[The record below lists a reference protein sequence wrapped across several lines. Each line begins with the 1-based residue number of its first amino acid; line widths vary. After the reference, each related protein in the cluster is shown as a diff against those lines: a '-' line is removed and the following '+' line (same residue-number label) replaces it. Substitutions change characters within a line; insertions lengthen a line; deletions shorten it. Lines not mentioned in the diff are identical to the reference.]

1 MGKKKKFER
10 ALELAIAI
18 NNFPDSNLKRQA
30 IEEYVDIW
38 LSLDQKEHMELS
50 KYLQNKLKNKP
61 KPLTIEDLTKTT
73 LFDIFKI

>member
-1 MGKKKKFER
+1 MGKKEKFER